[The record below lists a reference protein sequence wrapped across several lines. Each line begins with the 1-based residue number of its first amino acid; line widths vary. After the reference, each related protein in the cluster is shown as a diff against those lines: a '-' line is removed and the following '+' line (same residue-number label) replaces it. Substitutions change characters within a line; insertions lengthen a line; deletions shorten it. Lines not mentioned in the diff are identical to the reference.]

1 MKLLAL
7 DTSSDACSVALQ
19 LGEDVIEDH
28 VVGAREHTRILV
40 PMIRSLL
47 EEAQVSL
54 AELDA
59 IVLGNGPGSFIGM
72 RIGASVAQGLA
83 HGAGINIVP
92 VSSLLAVA
100 EEVVASE
107 DADRVVVAQDA
118 RMSEVYLGVF
128 ERNGNGR
135 VQAANSE
142 RIVRSDHRVHETG
155 AFVAAGGGW
164 ERYPDLTDANVA
176 AIRSMS
182 AVLRPRS
189 LFLLPAGSA
198 GFDAGKAVSPD
209 RLEPA
214 YLRAKV
220 AEKPA

>member
-7 DTSSDACSVALQ
+7 DTSSDACSVSLQ

-28 VVGAREHTRILV
+28 MVGAREHTRILV
-40 PMIRSLL
+40 PMIRGLL
-47 EEAQVSL
+47 DKGQVSL

-100 EEVVASE
+100 EEAIATEGS
-107 DADRVVVAQDA
+107 DRVVVAQDA
-118 RMSEVYLGVF
+118 RMSEVYLGIF

-135 VQAANSE
+135 VQAVISE
-142 RIVRSDHRVHETG
+142 RIVRSDHRVPETG
-155 AFVAAGGGW
+155 DFVAAGAGW
-164 ERYPDLTDANVA
+164 VRYPDLRDANTA
-176 AIRSMS
+176 AICSMS

-189 LFLLPAGSA
+189 RYLLT
-198 GFDAGKAVSPD
+198 AGKAGFEAGEAVCPAG
-209 RLEPA
+209 LEPA
-214 YLRAKV
+214 YLRTKV